1 MPEQAAPP
9 SIGAAPSP
17 VPAPGRPTTRGLKP
31 SKPRAPDTGAASS
44 EQSRSLE
51 AEFPERVQLGSVA
64 TLSVFIASEAPSEH
78 GLALEVRAD
87 DRIDIVVQPR
97 SGFMLDESDDR
108 ARITVP
114 ESGESKYVQFKL
126 KAVEAGPASIR
137 VRAFRAG
144 EPLGLIS
151 LESVVV
157 PEAGVRFPTR
167 VRSERG
173 RDGSRRRARSCP
185 TSPCSSRSGSRATT
199 PNIGTM
205 LTANDPALELNL
217 HTYGPFTL
225 ELDPAKFFDEFFTE
239 IEKQPLGTSAR
250 ARSGRP
256 SAGRQGGVPLA
267 DVIARRPP
275 REALDGAR
283 SDQLDHRAV
292 RGAVD
297 PVGAVQADGPRRRS
311 DRGGSVPVRGVH
323 DDPLVARDRL
333 QAALTIRN
341 SRWSCR
347 TTRGC
352 RCQARRRRTSSRLA
366 AVRRKVTLVPATFAD
381 LQDAFAEGV
390 YDAWHFTGHG
400 AARDEN
406 PDRSPI
412 LLAEGE
418 QFTPES
424 LSGAAANV
432 GIPHPLVF
440 INACQVGRAGMALTG
455 IGGWANRFVEAG
467 AGAFIG
473 AYWSVYDE
481 AAYAFATE
489 VYTRLLKGDAVGR
502 AVRVPGSRS
511 ARPGIRPGWRTRLR
525 RSPRDGRLRSR
536 CSTSTSRS
544 RSRPPPRAN
553 TRSGSFAPPP
563 ARRPARCGSRSRT
576 CRSASA
582 STRSRPPSCDRGQR
596 ARAGDARSED
606 RRAVRQ
612 GSLGALFTG
621 DVLAAFEV
629 SRSRAKQREM
639 GIASSSGSHHR
650 AGGAAVG
657 VLFDAG
663 KGTTCRAT
671 PPRRSSR
678 SSRPRRRSSHSPSS
692 RRCGSYAMV
701 ASPSD

>member
-1 MPEQAAPP
+1 MKLHDLASRAFVLLRADATVDAARAVVADEQASHVIVDGGLSGNSFLIPIEEAARLLASAPPDALASAALGLDRRAPTLVLNGQVSVDAPPSRLIVKEEGRIVGFIDAADGGAGPTEQPAPDLVPEPPPAMAAPP
-9 SIGAAPSP
+9 PSVGAAPP
-17 VPAPGRPTTRGLKP
+17 PPAAARRTTRSLEP
-31 SKPRAPDTGAASS
+31 STRSAPDPG
-44 EQSRSLE
+44 ESRSLE

-78 GLALEVRAD
+78 GLALDVRAD

-97 SGFMLDESDDR
+97 SGFVLDESDDR

-137 VRAFRAG
+137 VRAFRGG

-157 PEAGVRFPTR
+157 PEAGRAIPDPR
-167 VRSERG
+167 PKRA
-173 RDGSRRRARSCP
+173 GSRRLATP
-185 TSPCSSRSGSRATT
+185 SPQLPDLTLFVEEWQSGDDTQYR
-199 PNIGTM
+199 IL

-239 IEKQPLGTSAR
+239 IEQLPLGTKAER
-250 ARSGRP
+250 D
-256 SAGRQGGVPLA
+256 LA
-267 DVIARRPP
+267 DRRLAAKGAYLSQTLLPNDL
-275 REALDGAR
+275 REKLW
-283 SDQLDHRAV
+283 
-292 RGAVD
+292 
-297 PVGAVQADGPRRRS
+297 
-311 DRGGSVPVRGVH
+311 
-323 DDPLVARDRL
+323 LVRDRISSIIVQSEEPWIPWEL
-333 QAALTIRN
+333 CRLTGREDGRIVEGPFLCEAYTMTRWLPGVGFKRPLTIRN
-341 SRWSCR
+341 LALVVPDDSGLPLSGAEKAYVESLA
-347 TTRGC
+347 RG
-352 RCQARRRRTSSRLA
+352 
-366 AVRRKVTLVPATFAD
+366 RRKVTQVPATFAD

-502 AVRVPGSRS
+502 AVR
-511 ARPGIRPGWRTRLR
+511 
-525 RSPRDGRLRSR
+525 
-536 CSTSTSRS
+536 
-544 RSRPPPRAN
+544 
-553 TRSGSFAPPP
+553 
-563 ARRPARCGSRSRT
+563 
-576 CRSASA
+576 
-582 STRSRPPSCDRGQR
+582 
-596 ARAGDARSED
+596 DARLAIRKS
-606 RRAVRQ
+606 
-612 GSLGALFTG
+612 G
-621 DVLAAFEV
+621 DPTWLAYTVFADP
-629 SRSRAKQREM
+629 
-639 GIASSSGSHHR
+639 
-650 AGGAAVG
+650 
-657 VLFDAG
+657 L
-663 KGTTCRAT
+663 AT
-671 PPRRSSR
+671 
-678 SSRPRRRSSHSPSS
+678 
-692 RRCGSYAMV
+692 V
-701 ASPSD
+701 A

>member
-1 MPEQAAPP
+1 MKLHDLASRAFVLLRADATVDAARAALADGQASHVIVDGGLSGNSFLIPIGEALPLLASAPPDALVGAALGLDRREPTLVLNGQVSVDAPPSRLIVKEEGQIVGFIDDADGRAAATAPQEPEPVPVLMPEQAAPP
-9 SIGAAPSP
+9 SVGAAAPPPAAARRTTRSLQPTTRRAPDAGAAPS
-17 VPAPGRPTTRGLKP
+17 G
-31 SKPRAPDTGAASS
+31 D
-44 EQSRSLE
+44 SRSLE

-97 SGFMLDESDDR
+97 SGFVLDESDDR

-157 PEAGVRFPTR
+157 PEAGRAIPDPR
-167 VRSERG
+167 PKRA
-173 RDGSRRRARSCP
+173 GSRRLATP
-185 TSPCSSRSGSRATT
+185 SPQLPDLTLFVEEWQSGDDTQYR
-199 PNIGTM
+199 IL

-225 ELDPAKFFDEFFTE
+225 ALDPAKFFDEFFTE
-239 IEKQPLGTSAR
+239 IEQLPLGTKAER
-250 ARSGRP
+250 D
-256 SAGRQGGVPLA
+256 LA
-267 DVIARRPP
+267 DRRLAAKGAYLSQTLLPDDL
-275 REALDGAR
+275 REKLW
-283 SDQLDHRAV
+283 
-292 RGAVD
+292 
-297 PVGAVQADGPRRRS
+297 
-311 DRGGSVPVRGVH
+311 
-323 DDPLVARDRL
+323 LVRDRISSIIVQSEEPWIPWEL
-333 QAALTIRN
+333 CRLTGREEGRIVEGPFLCEAYTMTRWLPGVGFKRPLTIRN
-341 SRWSCR
+341 LALVVPDDSGLPLSGAEKAYVESLA
-347 TTRGC
+347 RG
-352 RCQARRRRTSSRLA
+352 
-366 AVRRKVTLVPATFAD
+366 RRKVTQVPATFAD

-481 AAYAFATE
+481 AAYTFATE

-502 AVRVPGSRS
+502 AVRD
-511 ARPGIRPGWRTRLR
+511 ARLAIR
-525 RSPRDGRLRSR
+525 RSGDPTWLAY
-536 CSTSTSRS
+536 TV
-544 RSRPPPRAN
+544 
-553 TRSGSFAPPP
+553 FADP
-563 ARRPARCGSRSRT
+563 
-576 CRSASA
+576 
-582 STRSRPPSCDRGQR
+582 
-596 ARAGDARSED
+596 
-606 RRAVRQ
+606 
-612 GSLGALFTG
+612 
-621 DVLAAFEV
+621 LA
-629 SRSRAKQREM
+629 
-639 GIASSSGSHHR
+639 
-650 AGGAAVG
+650 
-657 VLFDAG
+657 
-663 KGTTCRAT
+663 T
-671 PPRRSSR
+671 
-678 SSRPRRRSSHSPSS
+678 
-692 RRCGSYAMV
+692 V
-701 ASPSD
+701 A